1 MTPRIPKI
9 GQDRGA
15 FERPML
21 LFASAR
27 EAFRQFLATALR
39 PDQRVLL
46 PAYVGWSAREGSG
59 VFDPVAAVGLPFAFY
74 RVDAALHIDLAHLEQ
89 ELARGAGV
97 LVLIHYFGHVDP
109 GYARAVELARTHG
122 ALIVEDEAHA
132 MFTDLFGGT
141 CGRLGDV
148 CLFSLHKLLP
158 VPTGGAL
165 MVNPSG
171 RHLVEGIAGDP
182 SIPSPWSFD
191 LLALVEARRRHAA
204 LLVELLR
211 PLAGRA
217 DPLWTLDPD
226 EVPQTF
232 PVTIRG
238 TSRDRLYE
246 RMNAAGFGV
255 VSLYHTMID
264 AISPQE
270 FPVSHQ
276 LARTVMNLPV
286 HQEAS
291 PAALRAM
298 VDELA
303 RQLEAP

>member
-1 MTPRIPKI
+1 MTPAILKI

-15 FERPML
+15 FERRSI
-21 LFASAR
+21 LFPSAR
-27 EAFRQFLATALR
+27 EAFRQFLATAVR
-39 PDQRVLL
+39 PGQRVLL
-46 PAYVGWSAREGSG
+46 PAYIGWSPREGSG
-59 VFDPVAAVGLPFAFY
+59 VFDPVAAVDLPFGFY
-74 RVDAALHIDLAHLEQ
+74 RVDASLHVDLAHLEQ
-89 ELARGAGV
+89 QLAHGAGV
-97 LVLIHYFGHVDP
+97 VVLIHYFGHVDP
-109 GYARAVELARTHG
+109 GYARAVGLARAHG
-122 ALIVEDEAHA
+122 ALVVEDEAHA
-132 MFTDLFGGT
+132 MLTDLFAGT

-165 MVNPSG
+165 LVNPSG
-171 RHLVEGIAGDP
+171 RGLVDRLASDP
-182 SIPSPWSFD
+182 SIPSPWDFD
-191 LLALVEARRRHAA
+191 LLAFVEARRRHASQLA
-204 LLVELLR
+204 ELLR
-211 PLAGRA
+211 PLAGRV
-217 DPLWTLDPD
+217 DPLWTLTPD

-232 PVTIRG
+232 AVVIRG
-238 TSRDRLYE
+238 VSRDRLYE

-264 AISPQE
+264 AITAAE
-270 FPVSHQ
+270 FPASHQ

-303 RQLEAP
+303 RQVEAP